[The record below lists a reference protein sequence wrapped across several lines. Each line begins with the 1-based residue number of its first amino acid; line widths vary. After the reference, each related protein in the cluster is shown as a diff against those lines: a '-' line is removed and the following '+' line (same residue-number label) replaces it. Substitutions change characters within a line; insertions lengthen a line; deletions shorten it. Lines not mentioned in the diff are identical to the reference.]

1 MQISLLYTFRS
12 RVFLIQRISNYIYRN
27 LREFA
32 ENTTRNFAA
41 SSVSAATLDSYYL
54 RPSIFRVICE
64 SRTICRDNVAYINNM
79 SLYAKHSA
87 KGFPRPCRRVHV
99 CLCCSRY
106 INASCARPCLP
117 ECVNAYVHIC
127 TYIRARHIRGGNKQC
142 ATIAP

>member
-99 CLCCSRY
+99 SLLFALHKR
-106 INASCARPCLP
+106 ILRTAVPARMR
-117 ECVNAYVHIC
+117 ECVCAYLYLHPRP
-127 TYIRARHIRGGNKQC
+127 TYTRRE
-142 ATIAP
+142 